1 MKKNLIII
9 SLLVLCLV
17 GCSDSQSE
25 HTNNHE
31 DSHSHDGSHD
41 HGDSHEGH
49 EGHHSMGTLPLEKR
63 IAFMSGHVEAGL
75 ALYRAGKPEQAA
87 QHLLHPVSET
97 HQAERA
103 GIDSLGFKPDL
114 FKSVS
119 KALDAGRPASEIEP
133 MLVEAEENITL
144 LQKNSGG
151 DVVELITFLMEKV
164 DEEYNAGVS
173 EGMIVEAGEYQDA
186 FGFSIVALKMAKRME
201 GDKAASLIEEASK
214 LVSMWPEIG
223 PLADSKPTPA
233 EEVVNQANKVVE
245 QL

>member
-1 MKKNLIII
+1 MKKSLIII
-9 SLLVLCLV
+9 SLLGLCLV
-17 GCSDSQSE
+17 ACSDSQSE
-25 HTNNHE
+25 YTGSHE
-31 DSHSHDGSHD
+31 DSHI
-41 HGDSHEGH
+41 HGDSH

-63 IAFMSGHVEAGL
+63 VAFMSGHVEAGL

-133 MLVEAEENITL
+133 MLAEAEENITL
-144 LQKNSGG
+144 LQKNAGG
-151 DVVELITFLMEKV
+151 DVAELIAFLMEKV
-164 DEEYNAGVS
+164 DEEYNAGVH

-186 FGFSIVALKMAKRME
+186 FGFSIVALKMVKRME
-201 GDKAASLIEEASK
+201 GDKAVSLTEEVSK

-223 PLADSKPTPA
+223 PLADSKPAPV

>member
-1 MKKNLIII
+1 MKKSLIII
-9 SLLVLCLV
+9 SLLGLCLV

-25 HTNNHE
+25 HTSNQE
-31 DSHSHDGSHD
+31 DSHN
-41 HGDSHEGH
+41 HGDSH
-49 EGHHSMGTLPLEKR
+49 EGHHSMGTLPVEKR
-63 IAFMSGHVEAGL
+63 VAFMSGHVEAGL

-87 QHLLHPVSET
+87 KHLLHPVSET

-186 FGFSIVALKMAKRME
+186 FGFSIVALKMAKRVE
-201 GDKAASLIEEASK
+201 GEKAASLVEEASK

-223 PLADSKPTPA
+223 PLADSKPAPV
-233 EEVVNQANKVVE
+233 EEVVNQAKKVVE

>member
-1 MKKNLIII
+1 MKKSLIII
-9 SLLVLCLV
+9 SLLGLCLV

-25 HTNNHE
+25 HTSNQEDSHNHE
-31 DSHSHDGSHD
+31 DS
-41 HGDSHEGH
+41 H
-49 EGHHSMGTLPLEKR
+49 EGHHSMGTLPVEKR
-63 IAFMSGHVEAGL
+63 VAFMSGHVEAGL

-103 GIDSLGFKPDL
+103 GIDSLGFKADL

-119 KALDAGRPASEIEP
+119 KALDAGRPATEIEP

-151 DVVELITFLMEKV
+151 DVAELITFLMEKV

-173 EGMIVEAGEYQDA
+173 DGMIVEAGEYQDA

-201 GDKAASLIEEASK
+201 GEKATSLVEEASK

-223 PLADSKPTPA
+223 PLADSKPA
-233 EEVVNQANKVVE
+233 SVEEVVNQAKKVVE

>member
-1 MKKNLIII
+1 
-9 SLLVLCLV
+9 
-17 GCSDSQSE
+17 
-25 HTNNHE
+25 
-31 DSHSHDGSHD
+31 
-41 HGDSHEGH
+41 
-49 EGHHSMGTLPLEKR
+49 MGTLPLEKR
-63 IAFMSGHVEAGL
+63 VAFMSGHVEAGL

-151 DVVELITFLMEKV
+151 DVAELITFLMEKV

-173 EGMIVEAGEYQDA
+173 DGMIVEAGEYQDA

-201 GDKAASLIEEASK
+201 GDKAASLIEETSK

-223 PLADSKPTPA
+223 PLADSKPGSV
-233 EEVVNQANKVVE
+233 EEVVNQAKKVVK